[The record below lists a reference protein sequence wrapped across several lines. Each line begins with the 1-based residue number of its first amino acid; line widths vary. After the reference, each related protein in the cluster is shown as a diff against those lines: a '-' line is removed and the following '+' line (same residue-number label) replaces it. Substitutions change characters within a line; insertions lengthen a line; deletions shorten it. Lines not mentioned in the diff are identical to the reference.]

1 MIGTSD
7 REYKQVQVILDND
20 NRSFD
25 QRFASLPFVR
35 EEELPEWEEWAN
47 RAFPDAHLYVNN
59 NR

>member
-25 QRFASLPFVR
+25 QRFASLPFAR

>member
-7 REYKQVQVILDND
+7 REYKQVQFILEND
-20 NRSFD
+20 NRSFEE
-25 QRFASLPFVR
+25 RFSSLPFVR